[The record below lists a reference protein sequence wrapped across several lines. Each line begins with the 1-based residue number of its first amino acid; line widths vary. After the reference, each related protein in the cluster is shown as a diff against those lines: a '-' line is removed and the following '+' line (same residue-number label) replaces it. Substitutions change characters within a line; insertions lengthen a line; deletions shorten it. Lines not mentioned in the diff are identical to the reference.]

1 MIWFGE
7 LKFNDLL
14 RWNMEAND
22 LVLIKFLGYL
32 AKILFLDSH
41 AKILQVRT
49 NLDIFMVS
57 SMSRSWQDLT
67 IFSMFLIKVC
77 KVSVNWAGN
86 GCVCVGGGGGGGGGY
101 VKFS

>member
-1 MIWFGE
+1 
-7 LKFNDLL
+7 
-14 RWNMEAND
+14 MEAND
-22 LVLIKFLGYL
+22 HVLSNFLGYI

-49 NLDIFMVS
+49 NLDIFIVS

-67 IFSMFLIKVC
+67 RFSMFLIKVC

-86 GCVCVGGGGGGGGGY
+86 GCVRGRGGGGY